1 MHLRPSAR
9 RLDFESMPDPS
20 IARFRRV
27 VSSAY
32 AHLDERRQEVNDLN
46 VFPVADGDTGDN
58 MAMTMRAVMEELDRL
73 DGLEVDEVGRT
84 RLVQALA
91 RAALM
96 GARGNSGVIL
106 SQIVRGAAEELAS
119 RPGELIDPVLVAS
132 AFASA
137 ADAAYDS
144 VREPAEGTM
153 LTVFREMA
161 HSVAR
166 QLARLE
172 ADRQRLDRGV
182 SDETQDAVLAG
193 ILERAMADGQRAVER
208 TPEQLDVL
216 RESGVVDA
224 GGYGLVL
231 ILAGVVAGLR
241 GDGAAAPEVGHHE
254 APRLSRP
261 HHEDSRFRYCT
272 NFIVSGSG
280 LSSRDFLPRLEG
292 LGDAVLVVGDEAT
305 LKVHVHTDEPEAAVA
320 LFAGAGEVTNL
331 DVADMREQIAERRA
345 RLNGRTGA
353 IAVAAGEGLERLFGE
368 LGAHVVPGGE
378 TLNPS
383 TYELLAG
390 IHEVPAEEVLVFPG
404 SSNVVM
410 AAEEACKLSEK
421 PARVVPATSLQ
432 ESLLTLVELDP
443 EASAEENATR
453 LEPALASIAS
463 GGVAPAGRD
472 DARGRFRKGDAVGF
486 AGGEIVAWGGAG
498 STFAA
503 TVRRLAEGAEIVTV
517 IAGAEAPIALDE
529 LDTHVPDGVEIETHE
544 GGQPSWWWLLA
555 AQ

>member
-1 MHLRPSAR
+1 
-9 RLDFESMPDPS
+9 MPETQ

-32 AHLDERRQEVNDLN
+32 ASLEARRQEVNDLN

-73 DGLEVDEVGRT
+73 DGQEVDEVGRAE
-84 RLVQALA
+84 LVQALA

-119 RPGELIDPVLVAS
+119 RPGELIDPTLVAA
-132 AFASA
+132 AFARA

-144 VREPAEGTM
+144 VRDPAEGTM

-161 HSVAR
+161 HSLSR
-166 QLARLE
+166 QLAHLE
-172 ADRQRLDRGV
+172 QEKQRLGRDV
-182 SDETQDAVLAG
+182 SEEEQDAVLAEV
-193 ILERAMADGQRAVER
+193 LERAIADGERAVAR
-208 TPEQLDVL
+208 TPEQLEVL

-224 GGYGLVL
+224 GGHGLVL

-241 GDGAAAPEVGHHE
+241 GDGAELPEVQHYE
-254 APRLSRP
+254 APRRSLP
-261 HHEDSRFRYCT
+261 HHEDSRYRYCT

-280 LSSRDFLPRLEG
+280 LGNRGFLPRLERF
-292 LGDAVLVVGDEAT
+292 GDSVLVVGDDVT

-320 LFAGAGEVTNL
+320 VFDGVGEVTNL
-331 DVADMREQIAERRA
+331 DVADMREQMAERDA
-345 RLNGRTGA
+345 RLGGRTGVV
-353 IAVAAGEGLERLFGE
+353 AVAAGEGMQRLFGE
-368 LGAHVVPGGE
+368 LGALVVPGGE

-390 IHEVPAEEVLVFPG
+390 IHSVAAEEILVLPS
-404 SSNVVM
+404 SSNVIM
-410 AAEEACKLSEK
+410 AAERACELSEK
-421 PARVVPATSLQ
+421 PARVVPATSQ
-432 ESLLTLVELDP
+432 QASLLALVELDP
-443 EASAEENATR
+443 EATMEENAAR
-453 LEPALASIAS
+453 LEEALDGLAT
-463 GGVAPAGRD
+463 GGVAPAARD
-472 DARGRFRKGDAVGF
+472 DAQGRFKKGDAVGF
-486 AGGEIVAWGGAG
+486 VDGEIVAWGGAG
-498 STFAA
+498 STL
-503 TVRRLAEGAEIVTV
+503 TKTMGHLAEGAEILTL
-517 IAGAEAPIALDE
+517 IAGEGAPIPLTE
-529 LDTHVPDGVEIETHE
+529 LDTHTPDGVEVETHE

>member
-1 MHLRPSAR
+1 
-9 RLDFESMPDPS
+9 MPDPS

-27 VSSAY
+27 ITSAY
-32 AHLDERRQEVNDLN
+32 AHLEERRQEVNDLN

-137 ADAAYDS
+137 ADAAYGS

-161 HSVAR
+161 HSIAR
-166 QLARLE
+166 QLAHLE
-172 ADRQRLDRGV
+172 AEKQRLDRGV
-182 SDETQDAVLAG
+182 SDAEQDAVLAEV
-193 ILERAMADGQRAVER
+193 LERAMADGQRAVER

-241 GDGAAAPEVGHHE
+241 GDGAAAPAVAHHE
-254 APRLSRP
+254 APRISRP
-261 HHEDSRFRYCT
+261 HHEDSRYRYCT
-272 NFIVSGSG
+272 NFIVSGTG
-280 LSSRDFLPRLEG
+280 LSSREFLPRLEG
-292 LGDAVLVVGDEAT
+292 LGDSVLVVGDEAT

-320 LFAGAGEVTNL
+320 LFESAGEVTNL
-331 DVADMREQIAERRA
+331 DVADMREQIAEREA
-345 RLNGRTGA
+345 RLETGRTGA
-353 IAVAAGEGLERLFGE
+353 LAVVAGEGLEGLFAE

-390 IHEVPAEEVLVFPG
+390 IHEVPAEEVLVFP
-404 SSNVVM
+404 SSANVVM

-421 PARVVPATSLQ
+421 PARVVPAISLQ
-432 ESLLTLVELDP
+432 KSLLTLVEFD
-443 EASAEENATR
+443 AEIAAAENAER
-453 LEPALASIAS
+453 LTAVLDTVADGA
-463 GGVAPAGRD
+463 VAPAARD
-472 DARGRFRKGDAVGF
+472 DAQGRFRKGDAVGF
-486 AGGEIVAWGGAG
+486 VEGEIVAWGGAG
-498 STFAA
+498 STLA
-503 TVRRLAEGAEIVTV
+503 TTIERLAEGAEIVTV
-517 IAGAEAPIALDE
+517 IAGAEAPIATDDLDP
-529 LDTHVPDGVEIETHE
+529 HVPDGVEIETHE
-544 GGQPSWWWLLA
+544 GGQPNYWWLLA

>member
-1 MHLRPSAR
+1 
-9 RLDFESMPDPS
+9 MPDPS

-27 VSSAY
+27 ITAAY
-32 AHLDERRQEVNDLN
+32 AHLEQRREEVNDLN

-73 DGLEVDEVGRT
+73 DGQEVDAVGRT
-84 RLVQALA
+84 ELVQALA

-119 RPGELIDPVLVAS
+119 RPGELVDPVLVAS

-137 ADAAYDS
+137 ADAAYAS
-144 VREPAEGTM
+144 VRDPAEGTM

-161 HSVAR
+161 HSIAR
-166 QLARLE
+166 RLAHLD
-172 ADRQRLDRGV
+172 ADRQRLGRGV
-182 SDETQDAVLAG
+182 SDAQQDAVLADV
-193 ILERAMADGQRAVER
+193 LEQAIADGQRAVER

-241 GDGAAAPEVGHHE
+241 GDAEDVPEVSHHE
-254 APRLSRP
+254 APRASRP
-261 HHEDSRFRYCT
+261 HHEDSRYRYCT
-272 NFIVSGSG
+272 NFIVAGSG
-280 LSSRDFLPRLEG
+280 LDGRDFLPRLEG
-292 LGDAVLVVGDEAT
+292 LGDSVLVVGDEAT

-320 LFAGAGEVTNL
+320 LFADAGSVTNL

-345 RLNGRTGA
+345 RLQAGRTGA
-353 IAVAAGEGLERLFGE
+353 LAVAAGDGLERLFGE

-390 IHEVPAEEVLVFPG
+390 IHELPSEEVLVLP
-404 SSNVVM
+404 SSKNTIM
-410 AAEEACKLSEK
+410 AAERACELSEK
-421 PARVVPATSLQ
+421 PARVVPATSQ
-432 ESLLTLVELDP
+432 QAALLALVELDP
-443 EASAEENATR
+443 EDSAEGNATR
-453 LEPALASIAS
+453 LEEALAGIVS
-463 GGVAPAGRD
+463 GGVAPAARD
-472 DARGRFRKGDAVGF
+472 DAQGRFRKGDAVGF
-486 AGGEIVAWGGAG
+486 ADGEIVAWGGAG
-498 STFAA
+498 STLAA
-503 TVRRLAEGAEIVTV
+503 TLKRLAEEAEIVTV
-517 IAGAEAPIALDE
+517 LAGEEAPIPLAE
-529 LDTHVPDGVEIETHE
+529 IDTHVPDGVEVEAHE

>member
-1 MHLRPSAR
+1 
-9 RLDFESMPDPS
+9 MPETQ

-32 AHLDERRQEVNDLN
+32 ATLEARRQEVNDLN

-73 DGLEVDEVGRT
+73 DGQEVDEVGRAE
-84 RLVQALA
+84 LVQALA

-119 RPGELIDPVLVAS
+119 RPGELIDPTLVAA
-132 AFASA
+132 AFARA

-144 VREPAEGTM
+144 VRDPAEGTM

-161 HSVAR
+161 HSLSR
-166 QLARLE
+166 QLAHLAQE
-172 ADRQRLDRGV
+172 KQRLGRDV
-182 SDETQDAVLAG
+182 SEEEQDAVLAEV
-193 ILERAMADGQRAVER
+193 LERAIADGERAVAR
-208 TPEQLDVL
+208 TPEQLEVL

-224 GGYGLVL
+224 GGHGLVL

-241 GDGAAAPEVGHHE
+241 GDGAELPEVAHQAAP
-254 APRLSRP
+254 RRSLP
-261 HHEDSRFRYCT
+261 HHEDSRYRYCT

-280 LSSRDFLPRLEG
+280 LSNREYLPRLEKF
-292 LGDAVLVVGDEAT
+292 GDSVLVVGDDVT

-320 LFAGAGEVTNL
+320 VFDGVGEVTNL
-331 DVADMREQIAERRA
+331 DVADMREQMAERDA
-345 RLNGRTGA
+345 RLSGRTGVV
-353 IAVAAGEGLERLFGE
+353 AVAAGDGMQRLFGE
-368 LGAHVVPGGE
+368 LGALVVPGGE

-390 IHEVPAEEVLVFPG
+390 IHSVAAEEILVLPS
-404 SSNVVM
+404 SSNVIM
-410 AAEEACKLSEK
+410 AAERACELSEK
-421 PARVVPATSLQ
+421 PARVVPATSQ
-432 ESLLTLVELDP
+432 QASLLALVEFDP
-443 EASAEENATR
+443 EATMEENGGR
-453 LEPALASIAS
+453 LEDALDGLAT
-463 GGVAPAGRD
+463 GGVAPAARD
-472 DARGRFRKGDAVGF
+472 DAQGRFKKGDAVGF
-486 AGGEIVAWGGAG
+486 ADGEIVAWGGAG
-498 STFAA
+498 STL
-503 TVRRLAEGAEIVTV
+503 TQTMGHLAEGSEIVTL
-517 IAGAEAPIALDE
+517 IAGEGAPIPLAE
-529 LDTHVPDGVEIETHE
+529 LDTHAPDGVEVETHE

>member
-1 MHLRPSAR
+1 
-9 RLDFESMPDPS
+9 MPETQ

-32 AHLDERRQEVNDLN
+32 ASLEARRQEVNDLN

-58 MAMTMRAVMEELDRL
+58 MAMTLRAVMEELDRL
-73 DGLEVDEVGRT
+73 DGQEVDEVGRT
-84 RLVQALA
+84 ELVQALA

-119 RPGELIDPVLVAS
+119 RPGELIDPTLVAA
-132 AFASA
+132 AFARA
-137 ADAAYDS
+137 ADAAYES

-161 HSVAR
+161 HSLAR
-166 QLARLE
+166 QLAHLDQE
-172 ADRQRLDRGV
+172 KQRLGPDA
-182 SDETQDAVLAG
+182 SEEQQDAVLAEV
-193 ILERAMADGQRAVER
+193 LERAIADGERAVAR
-208 TPEQLDVL
+208 TPEQLEAL

-224 GGYGLVL
+224 GGHGLVL

-241 GDGAAAPEVGHHE
+241 GDGGELPEVQHHE
-254 APRLSRP
+254 PPRRSLP
-261 HHEDSRFRYCT
+261 HHEDSRYRYCT
-272 NFIVSGSG
+272 NFIVAGHG
-280 LSSRDFLPRLEG
+280 LQNREYLPRLEK
-292 LGDAVLVVGDEAT
+292 LGDSVLVVGDDVT

-320 LFAGAGEVTNL
+320 VFDGVGEVTNL
-331 DVADMREQIAERRA
+331 DVADMREQMAERDA
-345 RLNGRTGA
+345 RLSARTGVV
-353 IAVAAGEGLERLFGE
+353 AVAAGDGMQRLFGE

-390 IHEVPAEEVLVFPG
+390 IHSVASDEVLVLPS

-410 AAEEACKLSEK
+410 AAERACELSEK
-421 PARVVPATSLQ
+421 PARVVPATSQ
-432 ESLLTLVELDP
+432 QASLLALVELDP
-443 EASAEENATR
+443 EASLEENAER
-453 LEPALASIAS
+453 LGEALEGVVT
-463 GGVAPAGRD
+463 GGIAPAARE
-472 DARGRFRKGDAVGF
+472 DAQGRFKKGDAIGF
-486 AGGEIVAWGGAG
+486 VDGEIVAWGGAG
-498 STFAA
+498 SALAQTLQ
-503 TVRRLAEGAEIVTV
+503 RLAEGMEIVTV
-517 IAGAEAPIALDE
+517 IAGEGAPLSLEEIETYA
-529 LDTHVPDGVEIETHE
+529 PDGVEVETHE

>member
-1 MHLRPSAR
+1 MV
-9 RLDFESMPDPS
+9 DPS
-20 IARFRRV
+20 IERFRRV
-27 VSSAY
+27 VGAAY
-32 AHLDERRQEVNDLN
+32 AHLEARRQEVNDLN

-73 DGLEVDEVGRT
+73 NGLTVDEVGRT
-84 RLVQALA
+84 QLVQALA

-119 RPGELIDPVLVAS
+119 RPGELVDPVLVAS

-137 ADAAYDS
+137 ADAAYAS

-161 HSVAR
+161 HSIAR
-166 QLARLE
+166 QLAHLE
-172 ADRQRLDRGV
+172 ADKQRLDSSV
-182 SDETQDAVLAG
+182 TEQQQDSILAEV
-193 ILERAMADGQRAVER
+193 LERAIEDGERAVER

-241 GDGAAAPEVGHHE
+241 GDGAEAPEVSHHE
-254 APRLSRP
+254 APRLSLP

-272 NFIVSGSG
+272 NFIVSGQG
-280 LSSRDFLPRLEG
+280 LVGRDFLPRLEG
-292 LGDAVLVVGDEAT
+292 MGDSVLVVGDEAT

-320 LFAGAGEVTNL
+320 LFEDAGKVTNL
-331 DVADMREQIAERRA
+331 DVADMRAQMAERRA
-345 RLNGRTGA
+345 RLTAGRTGA
-353 IAVAAGEGLERLFGE
+353 LAVAAGEGLERLFAE

-390 IHEVPAEEVLVFPG
+390 IHAIPAEEVLVLPS

-410 AAEEACKLSEK
+410 AAERACELSEK
-421 PARVVPATSLQ
+421 PARVVAAHSQQ
-432 ESLLTLVELDP
+432 ESLLALVELD
-443 EASAEENATR
+443 ASGSADDNAAR
-453 LEPALASIAS
+453 LGEALAAIAT
-463 GGVAPAGRD
+463 GGVAPAARD
-472 DARGRFRKGDAVGF
+472 DAQGRFRQGDAVGF
-486 AGGEIVAWGGAG
+486 ADGEIVAWGGAG
-498 STFAA
+498 STLA
-503 TVRRLAEGAEIVTV
+503 TTIQRLADGAEIVTV
-517 IAGAEAPIALDE
+517 IAGDGAPIPLAE
-529 LDTHVPDGVEIETHE
+529 IDTHVPDGVEIETHE

>member
-1 MHLRPSAR
+1 
-9 RLDFESMPDPS
+9 MPDPS

-27 VSSAY
+27 ISSAY
-32 AHLDERRQEVNDLN
+32 ASLEARRQEVNDLN

-58 MAMTMRAVMEELDRL
+58 MAMTMRAVMEELDRFDKL
-73 DGLEVDEVGRT
+73 DVDRVDRT
-84 RLVQALA
+84 ELVQALA

-119 RPGELIDPVLVAS
+119 RSGELVDPVLVAA

-137 ADAAYDS
+137 ADAAYES

-161 HSVAR
+161 HSLTR
-166 QLARLE
+166 QLAHLE
-172 ADRQRLDRGV
+172 ADKQRLGHDV
-182 SDETQDAVLAG
+182 SDEQQDAILAEV
-193 ILERAMADGQRAVER
+193 LERAIEEGERAVAR
-208 TPEQLDVL
+208 TPEQLEIL
-216 RESGVVDA
+216 RDSGVVDA

-231 ILAGVVAGLR
+231 ILAGVVAALR
-241 GDGAAAPEVGHHE
+241 GDDEMPEVSHYE
-254 APRLSRP
+254 APRRSLP

-292 LGDAVLVVGDEAT
+292 LGDSVLVVGDEVT
-305 LKVHVHTDEPEAAVA
+305 LKVHVHTDTPEAAVA
-320 LFAGAGEVTNL
+320 LFEGAGAVTNL
-331 DVADMREQIAERRA
+331 DVADMRRQMAERSA
-345 RLNGRTGA
+345 RLNSGRTGV
-353 IAVAAGEGLERLFGE
+353 IAVAAGEGLERLFAE
-368 LGAHVVPGGE
+368 LGADVVPGGE

-390 IHEVPAEEVLVFPG
+390 IHGVAAEEVLVLPS

-410 AAEEACKLSEK
+410 AAERACELSEK
-421 PARVVPATSLQ
+421 PARVVPALSQ
-432 ESLLTLVELDP
+432 QASLLALVELDP
-443 EASAEENATR
+443 GASADENAER
-453 LEPALASIAS
+453 LESALDGVAI
-463 GGVAPAGRD
+463 GGVAPAARD
-472 DARGRFRKGDAVGF
+472 DAQGRFKQGDAVGF
-486 AGGEIVAWGGAG
+486 ADGEIVAWGGAG
-498 STFAA
+498 STL
-503 TVRRLAEGAEIVTV
+503 TTTIQHLAGSAEIVTV
-517 IAGAEAPIALDE
+517 IAGEGAPIALSE
-529 LDTHVPDGVEIETHE
+529 IDTHVPTGVEIETHE

>member
-1 MHLRPSAR
+1 
-9 RLDFESMPDPS
+9 MPDPS

-27 VSSAY
+27 VTAAY

-73 DGLEVDEVGRT
+73 NGHEVDEVGRT
-84 RLVQALA
+84 ELVQALA

-119 RPGELIDPVLVAS
+119 RPGELVDPVLVAS

-137 ADAAYDS
+137 ADAAYAS
-144 VREPAEGTM
+144 VRDPAEGTM

-161 HSVAR
+161 HSIAR
-166 QLARLE
+166 QLAHLE
-172 ADRQRLDRGV
+172 AGKQRLDKGV
-182 SDETQDAVLAG
+182 SDEQQDAVLAEV
-193 ILERAMADGQRAVER
+193 LEQAIEDGQRAVER

-231 ILAGVVAGLR
+231 ILAGVVDGLR
-241 GDGAAAPEVGHHE
+241 GDGAPALEIAHHE
-254 APRLSRP
+254 APPLSRP
-261 HHEDSRFRYCT
+261 HHEDSRYRYCT

-280 LSSRDFLPRLEG
+280 LEPREFLPRLEG
-292 LGDAVLVVGDEAT
+292 LGDSVLVVGDEAT
-305 LKVHVHTDEPEAAVA
+305 LKVHVHTDEPESAVA
-320 LFAGAGEVTNL
+320 LFEGAGRVTNL
-331 DVADMREQIAERRA
+331 DVADMREQIAARDA
-345 RLNGRTGA
+345 RLQGGRSGA
-353 IAVAAGEGLERLFGE
+353 LAVAAGEGLERLFAE

-390 IHEVPAEEVLVFPG
+390 IHEVPAEEVLVLPS
-404 SSNVVM
+404 SSNVIM
-410 AAEEACKLSEK
+410 AAERACELSEK
-421 PARVVPATSLQ
+421 PARVVPATSQ
-432 ESLLTLVELDP
+432 QAGLLALVELDSSV
-443 EASAEENATR
+443 SAEDNAAR
-453 LEPALASIAS
+453 LERALAEIVS
-463 GGVAPAGRD
+463 GGVAPAARD
-472 DARGRFRKGDAVGF
+472 DAQDRFRKGDAVGF
-486 AGGEIVAWGGAG
+486 AGDQIVAWGGAG
-498 STFAA
+498 STLA
-503 TVRRLAEGAEIVTV
+503 TTLERLAERAEIVTV
-517 IAGAEAPIALDE
+517 LAGKDAPIPLDE
-529 LDTHVPDGVEIETHE
+529 LETHVPDGVEIEIHE

>member
-1 MHLRPSAR
+1 
-9 RLDFESMPDPS
+9 MPETQ

-32 AHLDERRQEVNDLN
+32 ASLEARRQEVNDLN

-58 MAMTMRAVMEELDRL
+58 MAMTLRAVMEELDRL
-73 DGLEVDEVGRT
+73 DGQEVDEVGRT
-84 RLVQALA
+84 ELVQALA

-119 RPGELIDPVLVAS
+119 RPGELIDPTLVAA
-132 AFASA
+132 AFARA

-161 HSVAR
+161 HSLAR
-166 QLARLE
+166 QLAHLDQE
-172 ADRQRLDRGV
+172 KQRLGPDA
-182 SDETQDAVLAG
+182 SEEQQDAVLAEV
-193 ILERAMADGQRAVER
+193 LERAIADGERAVAR
-208 TPEQLDVL
+208 TPEQLEAL

-224 GGYGLVL
+224 GGHGLVL

-241 GDGAAAPEVGHHE
+241 GDGGELPEVQHHE
-254 APRLSRP
+254 PPRRSLP
-261 HHEDSRFRYCT
+261 HHEDSRYRYCT
-272 NFIVSGSG
+272 NFIVAGKG
-280 LSSRDFLPRLEG
+280 LQNREYLPRLEK
-292 LGDAVLVVGDEAT
+292 LGDSVLVVGDDVT

-320 LFAGAGEVTNL
+320 VFDGVGEVTNL
-331 DVADMREQIAERRA
+331 DVADMREQMAERDA
-345 RLNGRTGA
+345 RLSARTGVV
-353 IAVAAGEGLERLFGE
+353 AVAAGDGMQRLFGE

-390 IHEVPAEEVLVFPG
+390 IHSVASDEVLVLPS

-410 AAEEACKLSEK
+410 AAERACELSEK
-421 PARVVPATSLQ
+421 PARVVPATSQ
-432 ESLLTLVELDP
+432 QASLLALVELDP
-443 EASAEENATR
+443 EAPLKENAER
-453 LEPALASIAS
+453 LGEALEGVVT
-463 GGVAPAGRD
+463 GGIAPAARE
-472 DARGRFRKGDAVGF
+472 DAQGRFKKGDAIGF
-486 AGGEIVAWGGAG
+486 VDGEIVAWGGAG
-498 STFAA
+498 STLAQ
-503 TVRRLAEGAEIVTV
+503 TLQRLAEGMEIVTV
-517 IAGAEAPIALDE
+517 IAGEGAPLSLEEIETYA
-529 LDTHVPDGVEIETHE
+529 PDGVEVETHE

>member
-1 MHLRPSAR
+1 
-9 RLDFESMPDPS
+9 MPDPS

-27 VSSAY
+27 ITSAY
-32 AHLDERRQEVNDLN
+32 ASLEARRQEVNDLN

-58 MAMTMRAVMEELDRL
+58 MAMTLRAVMEELDRL
-73 DGLEVDEVGRT
+73 DGAEIDEIGRT
-84 RLVQALA
+84 RLVQELA

-119 RPGELIDPVLVAS
+119 RPGELVDPVLVAA
-132 AFASA
+132 AFARA
-137 ADAAYDS
+137 AEAAYES

-161 HSVAR
+161 HSLTR
-166 QLARLE
+166 QLAHLDAE
-172 ADRQRLDRGV
+172 KQRLGREVG
-182 SDETQDAVLAG
+182 EEEQDAVLAEV
-193 ILERAMADGQRAVER
+193 LERAIEDGERAVAR
-208 TPEQLDVL
+208 TPEQLEVL

-224 GGYGLVL
+224 GGHGLVL

-241 GDGAAAPEVGHHE
+241 GDGAALPEVPRHE
-254 APRLSRP
+254 APRRSLP
-261 HHEDSRFRYCT
+261 HHEDSRYRYCT

-280 LSSRDFLPRLEG
+280 LSTRRFLPRLEG
-292 LGDAVLVVGDEAT
+292 LGDSVLVVGDEAT

-320 LFAGAGEVTNL
+320 LFEGAGEVTNL
-331 DVADMREQIAERRA
+331 DVADMRKQMAERTA
-345 RLNGRTGA
+345 RLAGARTGA
-353 IAVAAGEGLERLFGE
+353 LAVAAGDGLARLFGE

-390 IHEVPAEEVLVFPG
+390 IHGVSSEEVLVLPS

-410 AAEEACKLSEK
+410 AAERACELSDK
-421 PARVVPATSLQ
+421 PARVVAATSQ
-432 ESLLTLVELDP
+432 QASLLALVELDP
-443 EASAEENATR
+443 EASAEENAAR
-453 LEPALASIAS
+453 LESALAEVAT
-463 GGVAPAGRD
+463 GGVAPAARD
-472 DARGRFRKGDAVGF
+472 DAQGRFRQGDAVGF

-498 STFAA
+498 STLA
-503 TVRRLAEGAEIVTV
+503 TTIEHLATEAEIVTV
-517 IAGAEAPIALDE
+517 IAGEEAPIALEEIDP
-529 LDTHVPDGVEIETHE
+529 HVPDGVEVETHE

>member
-1 MHLRPSAR
+1 MA
-9 RLDFESMPDPS
+9 DPS

-27 VSSAY
+27 ISSAY
-32 AHLDERRQEVNDLN
+32 ASLEARRQEVNDLN

-58 MAMTMRAVMEELDRL
+58 MAMTLRAVMEELDRL
-73 DGLEVDEVGRT
+73 DGLAIDEIGRT
-84 RLVQALA
+84 RLVQELA

-119 RPGELIDPVLVAS
+119 RPGELVDPVLVAA
-132 AFASA
+132 AFARA

-161 HSVAR
+161 HSLAR
-166 QLARLE
+166 QLAHLE
-172 ADRQRLDRGV
+172 ADRQRLGREV
-182 SDETQDAVLAG
+182 SDEQQDAVLAEV
-193 ILERAMADGQRAVER
+193 LERAIEDGERAVAR
-208 TPEQLDVL
+208 TPEQLEVL

-224 GGYGLVL
+224 GGHGLVL

-241 GDGAAAPEVGHHE
+241 GDGAELPEVPHHE
-254 APRLSRP
+254 APRRSLP
-261 HHEDSRFRYCT
+261 HHEDSRYRYCT

-280 LSSRDFLPRLEG
+280 LSTRGFLPRLEG
-292 LGDAVLVVGDEAT
+292 LGDSVLVVGDEAT

-320 LFAGAGEVTNL
+320 LFEGAGEVTNL
-331 DVADMREQIAERRA
+331 DVADMREQMAERDA
-345 RLNGRTGA
+345 RLAASRTGVL
-353 IAVAAGEGLERLFGE
+353 AVAAGEGLERLFAG

-390 IHEVPAEEVLVFPG
+390 IHGVPAEEVLVLPS

-410 AAEEACKLSEK
+410 AAERACELSDK
-421 PARVVPATSLQ
+421 PARVVAATSQ
-432 ESLLTLVELDP
+432 QASLLALVELDP
-443 EASAEENATR
+443 DASGEENAER
-453 LEPALASIAS
+453 LESALGGVAI
-463 GGVAPAGRD
+463 GGVAPAARD
-472 DARGRFRKGDAVGF
+472 DAQGRFRQGDAVGF
-486 AGGEIVAWGGAG
+486 ADGGIVAWGGAG
-498 STFAA
+498 STLA
-503 TVRRLAEGAEIVTV
+503 TTIQHLAEGAEIVTV
-517 IAGAEAPIALDE
+517 IAGEDAPIPLE
-529 LDTHVPDGVEIETHE
+529 EIDTHVPDGVEIETHD

>member
-1 MHLRPSAR
+1 MA
-9 RLDFESMPDPS
+9 RLDFGAMPDPS
-20 IARFRRV
+20 IVRFRRV
-27 VSSAY
+27 ITAAY
-32 AHLDERRQEVNDLN
+32 AHLEERRQEVNDLN

-84 RLVQALA
+84 QLVQALA

-119 RPGELIDPVLVAS
+119 RPGELIDPVLIAS

-137 ADAAYDS
+137 ADAAYAS

-161 HSVAR
+161 HSIAR
-166 QLARLE
+166 QLSRLE
-172 ADRQRLDRGV
+172 TERQRLDRGV
-182 SDETQDAVLAG
+182 SDEEQDAVLAE
-193 ILERAMADGQRAVER
+193 ILERAIDDGQRAVER

-241 GDGAAAPEVGHHE
+241 GDGATLPEVAHHE
-254 APRLSRP
+254 PPPVSRP
-261 HHEDSRFRYCT
+261 RHEDSRYRYCT
-272 NFIVSGSG
+272 NFIVSGTG

-292 LGDAVLVVGDEAT
+292 LGDSVLVVGDEVT
-305 LKVHVHTDEPEAAVA
+305 LKVHVHTDDPEAAVA
-320 LFAGAGEVTNL
+320 LFEGAGEVTNL
-331 DVADMREQIAERRA
+331 DVGDMREQVAERRA
-345 RLNGRTGA
+345 RLEGGRTGA
-353 IAVAAGEGLERLFGE
+353 LAVAAGEGLSRLFAE
-368 LGAHVVPGGE
+368 LGADVIDGGE

-390 IHEVPAEEVLVFPG
+390 IHAVPAEEVLVLPS
-404 SSNVVM
+404 SSNVIM
-410 AAEEACKLSEK
+410 AAERACELSEK
-421 PARVVPATSLQ
+421 PARVVPSTSQQ
-432 ESLLTLVELDP
+432 ESLLVLVELDRKGP
-443 EASAEENATR
+443 LEGNGERLGAALEE
-453 LEPALASIAS
+453 IAS
-463 GGVAPAGRD
+463 GGVAPAARD
-472 DARGRFRKGDAVGF
+472 DAQGRFRKGDAVGF
-486 AGGEIVAWGGAG
+486 VAGEIVAWGGAG
-498 STFAA
+498 STLAA
-503 TVRRLAEGAEIVTV
+503 TVEQLAAEAEIVTV
-517 IAGAEAPIALDE
+517 IGGAEAPIPLEE
-529 LDTHVPDGVEIETHE
+529 LDTHVPDGVEFETHE

>member
-1 MHLRPSAR
+1 
-9 RLDFESMPDPS
+9 MPETQ

-32 AHLDERRQEVNDLN
+32 ASLEARRQEVNDLN

-73 DGLEVDEVGRT
+73 DGQEVDEVGRAE
-84 RLVQALA
+84 LVQALA

-119 RPGELIDPVLVAS
+119 RPGELIDPTLVAA
-132 AFASA
+132 AFARA

-144 VREPAEGTM
+144 VRDPAEGTM

-161 HSVAR
+161 HSLSR
-166 QLARLE
+166 QLAHLE
-172 ADRQRLDRGV
+172 QEKQRLGRDV
-182 SDETQDAVLAG
+182 SEEEQDAVLAEV
-193 ILERAMADGQRAVER
+193 LERAIADGERAVAR
-208 TPEQLDVL
+208 TPEQLEVL

-224 GGYGLVL
+224 GGHGLVL

-241 GDGAAAPEVGHHE
+241 GDGAELPEVAHQE
-254 APRLSRP
+254 APRRSLP
-261 HHEDSRFRYCT
+261 HHEDSRYRYCT

-280 LSSRDFLPRLEG
+280 LGNREYLPRLERF
-292 LGDAVLVVGDEAT
+292 GDSVLVVGDDVT

-320 LFAGAGEVTNL
+320 VFDGVGEVTNL
-331 DVADMREQIAERRA
+331 DVADMREQMAERDA
-345 RLNGRTGA
+345 RLSGRTGVV
-353 IAVAAGEGLERLFGE
+353 AVAAGDGMLRLFGE

-390 IHEVPAEEVLVFPG
+390 IHSVASEEVLVLPS
-404 SSNVVM
+404 SSNVIM
-410 AAEEACKLSEK
+410 AAERACELSEK
-421 PARVVPATSLQ
+421 PARVVPATSQ
-432 ESLLTLVELDP
+432 QASLLALVELDP
-443 EASAEENATR
+443 EATLEANAER
-453 LEPALASIAS
+453 LEEALDGLAT
-463 GGVAPAGRD
+463 GGVAPAARD
-472 DARGRFRKGDAVGF
+472 DAQGRFKKGDAVGF
-486 AGGEIVAWGGAG
+486 ADGEIVAWGGAG
-498 STFAA
+498 STL
-503 TVRRLAEGAEIVTV
+503 TQTMRHLAEGAEILTL
-517 IAGAEAPIALDE
+517 IAGEGAPIDLAE
-529 LDTHVPDGVEIETHE
+529 IDTHVPDGVEVETHE

>member
-1 MHLRPSAR
+1 
-9 RLDFESMPDPS
+9 MPDPS

-27 VSSAY
+27 VTAAY
-32 AHLDERRQEVNDLN
+32 AYLDERRQEVNDLN

-73 DGLEVDEVGRT
+73 DGREVDEVGRT
-84 RLVQALA
+84 ELVQALA
-91 RAALM
+91 RAALL

-137 ADAAYDS
+137 ADAAYES

-161 HSVAR
+161 HSIAR
-166 QLARLE
+166 QLARLDAE
-172 ADRQRLDRGV
+172 KQRLDRGV
-182 SDETQDAVLAG
+182 SDERQDEVLAEV
-193 ILERAMADGQRAVER
+193 LERAIADGQRAVER
-208 TPEQLDVL
+208 TPEQLEVL

-241 GDGAAAPEVGHHE
+241 GGNGDSPQVTHHE
-254 APRLSRP
+254 PPRVSRP

-272 NFIVSGSG
+272 NFIVSGRG
-280 LSSRDFLPRLEG
+280 LRSRDFLPRLEG
-292 LGDAVLVVGDEAT
+292 LGDSVLVVGDEAT

-320 LFAGAGEVTNL
+320 LFEGTGEVTNL
-331 DVADMREQIAERRA
+331 DVADMREQVAARRA
-345 RLNGRTGA
+345 RLESGRTGVL
-353 IAVAAGEGLERLFGE
+353 AVAAGEGLARLFAE
-368 LGAHVVPGGE
+368 LGAHVVDGGE

-390 IHEVPAEEVLVFPG
+390 IHEVEAEEVLVLP
-404 SSNVVM
+404 SSKNVIM
-410 AAEEACKLSEK
+410 AAERACELSEK
-421 PARVVPATSLQ
+421 PARVVPATAQ
-432 ESLLTLVELDP
+432 QASLLALVELDP
-443 EASAEENATR
+443 DAPLAENAER
-453 LEPALASIAS
+453 LEAALAGIAC
-463 GGVAPAGRD
+463 GGVAPAARD
-472 DARGRFRKGDAVGF
+472 DAQGRFRKGDAVGF
-486 AGGEIVAWGGAG
+486 AGEEIVAWGGAG
-498 STFAA
+498 STLAA
-503 TVRRLAEGAEIVTV
+503 TLERLAEDAEIVTV
-517 IAGAEAPIALDE
+517 LAGADAPIPLDE
-529 LDTHVPDGVEIETHE
+529 IDTHVPDGVEVEAHE

>member
-1 MHLRPSAR
+1 MSEPQ
-9 RLDFESMPDPS
+9 

-32 AHLDERRQEVNDLN
+32 ASLEARRQEVNDLN

-58 MAMTMRAVMEELDRL
+58 MAMTMRAVMEELDRI
-73 DGLEVDEVGRT
+73 DGQEVDDVGRT
-84 RLVQALA
+84 ELVQALA

-119 RPGELIDPVLVAS
+119 RPGELIDPTLVAA
-132 AFASA
+132 AFARA

-161 HSVAR
+161 HSLAR
-166 QLARLE
+166 QLAHLDKE
-172 ADRQRLDRGV
+172 KQRLGRNA
-182 SDETQDAVLAG
+182 SEAEQDAVLAEV
-193 ILERAMADGQRAVER
+193 LERAIEDGERAVAR
-208 TPEQLDVL
+208 TPEQLEAL

-224 GGYGLVL
+224 GGHGLVL
-231 ILAGVVAGLR
+231 ILAGVVAALR
-241 GDGAAAPEVGHHE
+241 GDGEEPEVKHHE
-254 APRLSRP
+254 PPRRSLP
-261 HHEDSRFRYCT
+261 HHEDSRYRYCT

-280 LSSRDFLPRLEG
+280 LGKREYLPRLEG
-292 LGDAVLVVGDEAT
+292 LGDSVLVVGDDVT

-320 LFAGAGEVTNL
+320 VFDGVGEVTNL
-331 DVADMREQIAERRA
+331 DVADMREQMAERDA
-345 RLNGRTGA
+345 RLSGRTGVV
-353 IAVAAGEGLERLFGE
+353 AVAAGDGMQRLFGD
-368 LGAHVVPGGE
+368 LGALVVPGGE

-390 IHEVPAEEVLVFPG
+390 IHSVAADEVLVLPS
-404 SSNVVM
+404 SSNVIM
-410 AAEEACKLSEK
+410 AAERACELSEK
-421 PARVVPATSLQ
+421 PARVVPATSQ
-432 ESLLTLVELDP
+432 QASLLALVELDP
-443 EASAEENATR
+443 EASLAENAER
-453 LEPALASIAS
+453 LEGALVGVAT
-463 GGVAPAGRD
+463 GGVAPAARD
-472 DARGRFRKGDAVGF
+472 DAQARFKQGDAVGF
-486 AGGEIVAWGGAG
+486 ADGEIVAWGGAG
-498 STFAA
+498 STLSE
-503 TVRRLAEGAEIVTV
+503 TLRHLAEGAEIVTV
-517 IAGAEAPIALDE
+517 IAGEGAPIALEE

>member
-1 MHLRPSAR
+1 
-9 RLDFESMPDPS
+9 
-20 IARFRRV
+20 
-27 VSSAY
+27 
-32 AHLDERRQEVNDLN
+32 
-46 VFPVADGDTGDN
+46 
-58 MAMTMRAVMEELDRL
+58 
-73 DGLEVDEVGRT
+73 
-84 RLVQALA
+84 
-91 RAALM
+91 M

-119 RPGELIDPVLVAS
+119 RPGELVDPVLVAA

-161 HSVAR
+161 HSLAR
-166 QLARLE
+166 QLAHLE
-172 ADRQRLDRGV
+172 ADKQRLGRDV
-182 SDETQDAVLAG
+182 SEAQQDEVLAG
-193 ILERAMADGQRAVER
+193 VLERAIEDGERAVAR
-208 TPEQLDVL
+208 TPEQLEVL

-241 GDGAAAPEVGHHE
+241 GDGPEVPAVAHHE
-254 APRLSRP
+254 PPRLSLP

-280 LSSRDFLPRLEG
+280 LSNREFLPRLEG
-292 LGDAVLVVGDEAT
+292 LGDSVLVVGDDAT
-305 LKVHVHTDEPEAAVA
+305 LKVHVHTDEPESAVA
-320 LFAGAGEVTNL
+320 LFDGIGEVTNL
-331 DVADMREQIAERRA
+331 DVADMREQMAEREA
-345 RLNGRTGA
+345 RLANGGRTGVL
-353 IAVAAGEGLERLFGE
+353 AVAAGDGLEKLFAE

-390 IHEVPAEEVLVFPG
+390 IHGVDAPEVLVLPS

-410 AAEEACKLSEK
+410 AAERACDLSEK
-421 PARVVPATSLQ
+421 PARVVPATSQ
-432 ESLLTLVELDP
+432 QASLLALIELDP
-443 EASAEENATR
+443 DASAAENAER
-453 LEPALASIAS
+453 LGEALESVAT
-463 GGVAPAGRD
+463 GGVAPAARD
-472 DARGRFRKGDAVGF
+472 DAQGRFKKGDAVGF
-486 AGGEIVAWGGAG
+486 VGEEIVAWGGAG
-498 STFAA
+498 STL
-503 TVRRLAEGAEIVTV
+503 TETIQHLAEEAEIVTV
-517 IAGAEAPIALDE
+517 IAGEGAPIALE
-529 LDTHVPDGVEIETHE
+529 EIDTHVPDGVEVETHE

>member
-1 MHLRPSAR
+1 
-9 RLDFESMPDPS
+9 MPDPS

-27 VSSAY
+27 VSSAL
-32 AHLDERRQEVNDLN
+32 ASLEARRQEVNDLN

-58 MAMTMRAVMEELDRL
+58 MAMTLRAVLEELDRVDTEGV
-73 DGLEVDEVGRT
+73 DGQGDDEVGRT
-84 RLVQALA
+84 ALVQTLA

-119 RPGELIDPVLVAS
+119 RPGELVDPLLVAA

-161 HSVAR
+161 HSLTR
-166 QLARLE
+166 QLAHLS
-172 ADRQRLDRGV
+172 ADKQRLGADV
-182 SDETQDAVLAG
+182 SEEQQDAILAEV
-193 ILERAMADGQRAVER
+193 LERAIADGERAVAR
-208 TPEQLDVL
+208 TPEQLAVL

-224 GGYGLVL
+224 GGHGLVL

-241 GDGAAAPEVGHHE
+241 GDGAELPEVAHHE
-254 APRLSRP
+254 APRRSLP
-261 HHEDSRFRYCT
+261 HHEDSRYRYCT
-272 NFIVSGSG
+272 NFIVAGNG
-280 LSSRDFLPRLEG
+280 LGNREYLPRLEK
-292 LGDAVLVVGDEAT
+292 LGDSVLVVGDDVT

-320 LFAGAGEVTNL
+320 VFDGVGEVANL
-331 DVADMREQIAERRA
+331 AVADMREQMAERDA
-345 RLNGRTGA
+345 RLSGRTGVV
-353 IAVAAGEGLERLFGE
+353 AVAAGDGMQRLFGE

-390 IHEVPAEEVLVFPG
+390 IHSVAADEVLVLPS

-410 AAEEACKLSEK
+410 AAERACELSEK
-421 PARVVPATSLQ
+421 PARVVPATSQ
-432 ESLLTLVELDP
+432 QASLLALVELDP
-443 EASAEENATR
+443 EASLEENAER
-453 LEPALASIAS
+453 LEAALATVAA
-463 GGVAPAGRD
+463 GGVAPAARD
-472 DARGRFRKGDAVGF
+472 DGQGRFRKGDAVGF
-486 AGGEIVAWGGAG
+486 VGEEIVAWGGAG
-498 STFAA
+498 STL
-503 TVRRLAEGAEIVTV
+503 TQTMRHLAGGAEILTL
-517 IAGAEAPIALDE
+517 IAGEGAPIPPAE
-529 LDTHVPDGVEIETHE
+529 LDTHSADGVEVETHE

>member
-1 MHLRPSAR
+1 MS
-9 RLDFESMPDPS
+9 DPS

-27 VSSAY
+27 VTSAY
-32 AHLDERRQEVNDLN
+32 ASLEARRQEVNDLN

-119 RPGELIDPVLVAS
+119 RPGELVDPVLVAS
-132 AFASA
+132 AFARA
-137 ADAAYDS
+137 ADAAYES

-161 HSVAR
+161 HSIAR
-166 QLARLE
+166 QLAHLE
-172 ADRQRLDRGV
+172 ADKQRLGNDIT
-182 SDETQDAVLAG
+182 DAEQDAILAEV
-193 ILERAMADGQRAVER
+193 LERAIEDGKRAVER
-208 TPEQLDVL
+208 TPEQLEAL

-241 GDGAAAPEVGHHE
+241 GDGAELPEIPRHQ

-272 NFIVSGSG
+272 NFIVSGQG
-280 LSSRDFLPRLEG
+280 LAGREFVPLLER
-292 LGDAVLVVGDEAT
+292 LGDSVLVVGDEVT

-320 LFAGAGEVTNL
+320 LFEDAGEVTNL
-331 DVADMREQIAERRA
+331 DVADMREQMAERQA
-345 RLNGRTGA
+345 RLASGRTGVL
-353 IAVAAGEGLERLFGE
+353 AVAAGVGMERLFVE
-368 LGAHVVPGGE
+368 LGAHVVPCGE

-390 IHEVPAEEVLVFPG
+390 IHEVPAEEVLVLPS
-404 SSNVVM
+404 SSNVTM
-410 AAEEACKLSEK
+410 AAERACELSEK
-421 PARVVPATSLQ
+421 PARVIAANSPQ
-432 ESLLTLVELDP
+432 ESLLALVELDP
-443 EASAEENATR
+443 AGSSGENAER
-453 LEPALASIAS
+453 LESALAGIAT

-472 DARGRFRKGDAVGF
+472 DAQGRFRQGDAVGF
-486 AGGEIVAWGGAG
+486 VGSEIVAWGGAG
-498 STFAA
+498 STLA
-503 TVRRLAEGAEIVTV
+503 TTIQQLAEGAEIVTV
-517 IAGAEAPIALDE
+517 IAGEAAPIPLAEIDM
-529 LDTHVPDGVEIETHE
+529 HVPEGVEVETHE

>member
-1 MHLRPSAR
+1 
-9 RLDFESMPDPS
+9 MPEPQ

-32 AHLDERRQEVNDLN
+32 ASLEARRQEVNDLN

-73 DGLEVDEVGRT
+73 EGQEVDEVGRT
-84 RLVQALA
+84 ELVQALA

-119 RPGELIDPVLVAS
+119 RPGELIDPTLVAA
-132 AFASA
+132 AFARA

-144 VREPAEGTM
+144 VRDPAEGTM

-161 HSVAR
+161 HSLSR
-166 QLARLE
+166 QLAHLDQE
-172 ADRQRLDRGV
+172 KQRLGRDV
-182 SDETQDAVLAG
+182 SEEEQDAVLAEV
-193 ILERAMADGQRAVER
+193 LERAIADGERAVAR
-208 TPEQLDVL
+208 TPEQLEVL

-224 GGYGLVL
+224 GGHGLVL

-241 GDGAAAPEVGHHE
+241 GDGGELPEVAHHE
-254 APRLSRP
+254 PPRRSLP
-261 HHEDSRFRYCT
+261 HHEDSRYRYCT

-280 LSSRDFLPRLEG
+280 LGNREYLPRLEK
-292 LGDAVLVVGDEAT
+292 LGDSVLVVGDDAT
-305 LKVHVHTDEPEAAVA
+305 LKVHVHTDEPESAVA
-320 LFAGAGEVTNL
+320 LFDGVGEVTNL
-331 DVADMREQIAERRA
+331 DVADMREQMAEREA
-345 RLNGRTGA
+345 RLSGRTGVV
-353 IAVAAGEGLERLFGE
+353 AVAAGDGMLRLFAE

-390 IHEVPAEEVLVFPG
+390 IHSVASEEILVLPS
-404 SSNVVM
+404 SSNVIM
-410 AAEEACKLSEK
+410 AAERACELSEK
-421 PARVVPATSLQ
+421 PARVVPATSQ
-432 ESLLTLVELDP
+432 QASLLALVELNP
-443 EASAEENATR
+443 EAALDENAER
-453 LEPALASIAS
+453 LEEALAGLAT
-463 GGVAPAGRD
+463 GGVAPAARD
-472 DARGRFRKGDAVGF
+472 DAQGRFKQGDAVGF
-486 AGGEIVAWGGAG
+486 VDGEIVAWGGTG
-498 STFAA
+498 STL
-503 TVRRLAEGAEIVTV
+503 TKTLQHLAEGAEVVTV
-517 IAGAEAPIALDE
+517 IAGEGAPIDLAE
-529 LDTHVPDGVEIETHE
+529 IDTHVPDGVEIETHE